1 MEVLVS
7 DQFDEEDIARLF
19 KTLLGKEP
27 DKGSTTMELINKA
40 EDLYV
45 KVAKMK
51 ELSPNEGG
59 PGYAT
64 GLDGPGQELAL
75 YAGLEWSAI
84 DSKLAAVC
92 QGLWHNMEHLMER
105 LQKSDDPEEI
115 EVYVALRKDHDV
127 HLVQNTAYHSFW
139 LGYFTHEL
147 GEAEGLVT
155 SVDES
160 AVPVPDLNAEETARI
175 AANATLQAMI
185 DVDTISQQDDEN
197 DEDYQ
202 VRRETYRMPSL
213 GITMPELLGFQH
225 AATGAAMATLSNDP
239 TMLAGSDENLNV
251 FGMTVALGVMIG
263 RALERRA
270 HGQVS
275 TDE

>member
-1 MEVLVS
+1 MS
-7 DQFDEEDIARLF
+7 DQFDEADIARLF

-92 QGLWHNMEHLMER
+92 QGLWHNMESLIER
-105 LQKSDDPEEI
+105 LQSSKDPDEI
-115 EVYVALRKDHDV
+115 EVYVALRKDRDV

-147 GEAEGLVT
+147 GDAEGLVT
-155 SVDES
+155 AVDES
-160 AVPVPDLNAEETARI
+160 AVPVPALTTEEVSRI

-185 DVDTISQQDDEN
+185 DVNTIEQNEDES
-197 DEDYQ
+197 DEDYEA
-202 VRRETYRMPSL
+202 RRETYRMPSL

-225 AATGAAMATLSNDP
+225 SASGAAMATLANDP

-263 RALERRA
+263 RALERRSS
-270 HGQVS
+270 GQVS
-275 TDE
+275 ADE